1 MIARKRIRIEG
12 VVQGVG
18 FRPFVWNLATTQ
30 GLAGWV
36 GNDSAGVTIEV
47 QGPDS
52 AIARFVEALRNNP
65 PPLAQID
72 RIDLVELRDALPDD
86 QDEFVIRSSESVP
99 DAATPVSPDMSI
111 CDACLKEFFDPAN
124 RRFRYPFINCTHCGP
139 RFTIIEDI
147 PYDRSMTTM
156 RSFPM
161 CPACQSEYDDPVDRR
176 FHAQPNACSECGPTI
191 WFESSMGS
199 KSEPDSDDAIRRFH
213 DAIDRGQII
222 AVKGIGGFHLAC
234 DGTNSR
240 AVARLRARKGRVD
253 KPFAVMVGDVD
264 QARRFA
270 RVSDSER
277 ALLESR
283 QRPIVL
289 LEKRSDVD
297 ELAGNI
303 APGNDFIGVMLPYS
317 PLHYLLVQ
325 DRPPMVLTSGNLT
338 DEPIARTNREAKR
351 RLSNLADGFLF
362 HNRDIYMVSD
372 DSVVRSVDTG
382 LMPIRRSRG
391 FAPMPV
397 RLESDGPD
405 VLALGGEIKATF
417 CLTRE
422 RYALM
427 SQHVGDMENLET
439 LQAMERA
446 VEHFLKLYRVTPE
459 RIAVDLHPGYLSRQW
474 GEALANR
481 LGVPLVMVQH
491 HAAHIASLLAEHG
504 LQPQD
509 GMIGCCLDG
518 TGYGT
523 DGTIWGGEFLVVDAE
538 GCRRAAW
545 LEPFPLPGGDV
556 CVRQVWRV
564 AAALLWQHGIEP
576 PPSPDRTDV
585 GKWQRKLLLQQLH
598 RNLNCVTTSSMG
610 RLFDAVASLLGL
622 RHEVNYEAQ
631 AAMELEALANREIDR
646 AGQATWAFHV
656 QPQPAGPIGIRPVI
670 EALCDERRQGVSP
683 AILAAQFHRAVA
695 GMISAVAQSIRDRT
709 GIGRVGLSGGV
720 FQNVLLLRLARE
732 ELESRGFCVLTHAI
746 VPPNDGGLALGQ
758 AWIARDDPERW
769 RVRPSPS

>member
-1 MIARKRIRIEG
+1 MLARKRIRIEG
-12 VVQGVG
+12 IVQGVG
-18 FRPFVWNLATTQ
+18 FRPFIWNLATTH
-30 GLAGWV
+30 GLTGWV
-36 GNDSAGVTIEV
+36 ANDSAGVTIEV
-47 QGPDS
+47 TGAQS
-52 AIARFVEALRNNP
+52 AITRFVEALQNDP

-72 RIDLVELRDALPDD
+72 RIDLADLGDVLTDD
-86 QDEFVIRSSESVP
+86 RNEFVIRSSVSVP
-99 DAATPVSPDMSI
+99 DVATPVSPDMSV
-111 CDACLKEFFDPAN
+111 CDACLNELFNPAN

-156 RSFPM
+156 RSFQM
-161 CPACQSEYDDPVDRR
+161 CPACQSEYDDPADRR
-176 FHAQPNACSECGPTI
+176 FHAQPNACPECGPKI
-191 WFESSMGS
+191 WFESPTGS
-199 KSEPDSDDAIRRFH
+199 ESDTDDAIRRFH
-213 DAIDRGQII
+213 DAIDRGRLV

-234 DGTNSR
+234 DATNPR
-240 AVARLRARKGRVD
+240 AVAQLRERKGRDD

-270 RVSDSER
+270 RVSDSEQ

-289 LEKRSDVD
+289 LEKRSDV
-297 ELAGNI
+297 EQLAENV

-325 DRPPMVLTSGNLT
+325 DRPPMVLTSGNVT
-338 DEPIARTNREAKR
+338 DEPIARTNPEAKR
-351 RLSNLADGFLF
+351 RLSRLADGFLF
-362 HNRDIYMVSD
+362 HNRDIHAVCD
-372 DSVVRSVDTG
+372 DSVVRSVDGG
-382 LMPIRRSRG
+382 LLPIRRSRG

-417 CLTRE
+417 CVTRE

-427 SQHVGDMENLET
+427 SQHVGDMENFET
-439 LQAMERA
+439 LEAMERG
-446 VEHFLKLYRVTPE
+446 VDHFLKLYRVTPK

-504 LQPQD
+504 LQRHD

-523 DGTIWGGEFLVVDAE
+523 DGTIWGGEFLVVDDE
-538 GCRRAAW
+538 GCRRTAW
-545 LEPFPLPGGDV
+545 LEPFPLPGGDA
-556 CVRQVWRV
+556 CVRQPWRV
-564 AAALLWQHGIEP
+564 AAALLWRDGIEP
-576 PPSPDRTDV
+576 PRSLELAGV
-585 GKWQRKLLLQQLH
+585 SKSQWKLLRQQLD

-610 RLFDAVASLLGL
+610 RLFDAVASLLGV

-646 AGQATWAFHV
+646 AIQGDCAFHV
-656 QPQPAGPIGIRPVI
+656 QPQLAGPIGTRPVI
-670 EALCDERRQGVSP
+670 EALCDESQQGVSP
-683 AILAAQFHRAVA
+683 AILSARFHHAVA
-695 GMISAVAQSIRDRT
+695 GMIGAVAESIRGRT

-720 FQNVLLLRLARE
+720 FQNVLLLRLARA
-732 ELESRGFCVLTHAI
+732 ELESRGFQVLTHAL

-758 AWIARDDPERW
+758 AWIAREDPERW
-769 RVRPSPS
+769 RMSPRQE